1 MINTQLYNTYFMF
14 YRYNP
19 ETFLD
24 ANHII
29 FTYYTTLPVRIA
41 TCRSSNERNLSSMP
55 LFTHR
60 IFLIFPA
67 AVKFA
72 LLLEM
77 YDLRKAQSAPQ

>member
-1 MINTQLYNTYFMF
+1 MVNTQLYNTYFMF

-29 FTYYTTLPVRIA
+29 FSYYTTLPVRIA

-77 YDLRKAQSAPQ
+77 YD